1 MPAKTMVYKHMDAN
15 TVKNCKERITLLL
28 TANMDGSQ
36 KLKPLV
42 IGKFEKPRCF
52 TGLNRANLK
61 CTYRHN
67 KAGWMTGELF
77 KEWIE
82 KLDKT
87 MKEENRFIIMFVD
100 NFAGHSPNKNE
111 APYALTNIVLE
122 YFPANCTSVIQPMD
136 MGIINAFKIRY
147 RTQVVNRRIEQIE
160 YGDDGKQ
167 ITVLDAINYC
177 DYAWRHTTQQTLQ
190 NCWRKAG
197 FKAHQYEIDEEG
209 FDIIPPTEYD
219 EYKNKWNELNRVS
232 KTYDF
237 NQDEYIT
244 VDDAVPFAGAL
255 TDEEIVA
262 SVLPALEEVVEE
274 ENETS
279 QEAVVKVSNREAIKS
294 FESLKLYLTQ
304 SSEDRSASLKL
315 LERIE
320 KDLEVAKAQS
330 SIKDFFSC

>member
-1 MPAKTMVYKHMDAN
+1 MDKKKRQQISLEIKYEMCQMRKRGD
-15 TVKNCKERITLLL
+15 TPSK
-28 TANMDGSQ
+28 
-36 KLKPLV
+36 
-42 IGKFEKPRCF
+42 IGKHFEIKSSS
-52 TGLNRANLK
+52 TVS
-61 CTYRHN
+61 TY
-67 KAGWMTGELF
+67 
-77 KEWIE
+77 
-82 KLDKT
+82 
-87 MKEENRFIIMFVD
+87 
-100 NFAGHSPNKNE
+100 
-111 APYALTNIVLE
+111 
-122 YFPANCTSVIQPMD
+122 
-136 MGIINAFKIRY
+136 
-147 RTQVVNRRIEQIE
+147 
-160 YGDDGKQ
+160 
-167 ITVLDAINYC
+167 
-177 DYAWRHTTQQTLQ
+177 YAWRHTTQQTLQ

-262 SVLPALEEVVEE
+262 LVLPALEEIVEEE

-279 QEAVVKVSNREAIKS
+279 QEAVAKVSNREAIKT

-320 KDLEVAKAQS
+320 KDLVVAKAQS